1 MKILLVSEDIP
12 APNLGG
18 LGKHTVRLGNAL
30 IQAGHQVTL
39 MGTRHYDYESCRAEV
54 GFDGPFVAGFDLS
67 GTGWKEATLGTFVP
81 YKRPAIAGHIARAI
95 LEHASDY
102 DVVHYHGH
110 YPLIGRQIPESINFV
125 QTRHDQGSECLT
137 HTRFK
142 QDAVCTSSD
151 PHDCTVCALNV
162 KPGAWRRQLAVWAVK
177 QYRAQTAEA
186 FARHKTLF
194 VSDFLR
200 RAFLSHVPNADIRKC
215 HVIHNF
221 IDIRTL
227 PEPQQGDPKHIL
239 FVGRIDAAKGVMS
252 LLDALRAHDDKAYR
266 IDLIGDGPDRA
277 VCEARHA
284 APHIR
289 FLGWKLQ
296 ADALAK
302 TAVAGRIAVPSVC
315 EESCGTTILEGLALG
330 KPVYALARGGSPELK
345 RYERWPG
352 QLHLFDDM
360 AALAKGLMQPDSIVP
375 KSMKGEP
382 FGADIEILL
391 PEFLRVY
398 GL

>member
-12 APNLGG
+12 APILGG
-18 LGKHTVRLGNAL
+18 LGKHAVRLGSAL

-39 MGTRHYDYESCRAEV
+39 MGTRHHDYESCRAEV
-54 GFDGPFVAGFDLS
+54 GFDGPFIAGFDLS

-81 YKRPAIAGHIARAI
+81 YKRPAIAGRIARAI

-102 DVVHYHGH
+102 DVIHYHGH

-137 HTRFK
+137 HMRFK
-142 QDAVCTSSD
+142 QGAVCASSD
-151 PHDCTVCALNV
+151 PHDCAACAMNAQ
-162 KPGAWRRQLAVWAVK
+162 PGAWRRQLAAWAVE

-186 FARHKTLF
+186 FARHKTIF

-200 RAFLSHVPNADIRKC
+200 RAFLKRVPDADTRKW

-221 IDIRTL
+221 IDTRTL
-227 PEPQQGDPKHIL
+227 PAPQPGDPKHIL
-239 FVGRIDAAKGVMS
+239 FVGRIDAAKGVMD
-252 LLDALRAHDDKAYR
+252 LLGALRAYDDKVYR
-266 IDLIGDGPDRA
+266 IDLIGDGPDRVA
-277 VCEARHA
+277 CEARHA

-289 FLGWKLQ
+289 FHGWKLQ
-296 ADALAK
+296 ADALAEM
-302 TAVAGRIAVPSVC
+302 ARAGRIAVPSIC
-315 EESCGTTILEGLALG
+315 EEAFGQTTLDGLALY
-330 KPVYALARGGSPELK
+330 KPIYALERGGTPELK
-345 RYERWPG
+345 CYERWPG

-360 AALAKGLMQPDSIVP
+360 AALANGLMQPDAIVP
-375 KSMKGEP
+375 DRMVDKS

>member
-18 LGKHTVRLGNAL
+18 LGKHVVRLGNAL

-39 MGTRHYDYESCRAEV
+39 MGTQHHDYESCRAEV
-54 GFDGPFVAGFDLS
+54 GFDGPFIAGFDLS
-67 GTGWKEATLGTFVP
+67 RTGWKEAALGTFVP
-81 YKRPAIAGHIARAI
+81 YKRPAIAGRIARAV
-95 LEHASDY
+95 LEHANDY
-102 DVVHYHGH
+102 DVIHYHGH

-137 HTRFK
+137 HMRFK
-142 QDAVCTSSD
+142 QGVVCVSSD
-151 PHDCTVCALNV
+151 PHDCAACALNAQ
-162 KPGAWRRQLAVWAVK
+162 PGAWRRQLAAWAVE

-186 FARHKTLF
+186 FARHKTIF

-200 RAFLSHVPNADIRKC
+200 RAFLSHVPDADTRKC

-221 IDIRTL
+221 IDARTL
-227 PEPQQGDPKHIL
+227 PAPLQGDPKHIL
-239 FVGRIDAAKGVMS
+239 FVGRIDAAKGVIA
-252 LLDALRAHDDKAYR
+252 LLEALRAFDDKGYR

-277 VCEARHA
+277 ACEVRHA

-289 FLGWKLQ
+289 FHGWKLQ
-296 ADALAK
+296 ADALAE
-302 TAVAGRIAVPSVC
+302 TARAGRIVVPSIW
-315 EESCGTTILEGLALG
+315 EEPCGTTILEGLALG
-330 KPVYALARGGSPELK
+330 KRVYALAGGGTPELK
-345 RYERWPG
+345 YYERWLS

-360 AALAKGLMQPDSIVP
+360 AALANGLMQPDAIMQDHMEN
-375 KSMKGEP
+375 KP